1 MEENNNEK
9 VTNEVTEEKPVV
21 EEQDVV
27 TSTTSVT
34 EQNNSVNEKKKSKMP
49 FIIIGAILLVGII
62 VLVCFLLLG
71 GGGEKKNND
80 KKDDNGGTIV
90 TPTDQKASPFRLS
103 GNGLENF
110 DLEFLKLED
119 NGKNVVYS
127 PLSIKYM
134 LAMLNEGTEG
144 NSNAQIKAL
153 IGDYKPNKYTN
164 SSNMSLANVMFV
176 RNSFKDKVKQTY
188 ADVLKEKYN
197 ADVVYDE
204 FKNPDNV
211 NKWVSDKTFGLIDKF
226 LDKVDE
232 IDLFYVINSLAIDM
246 DWYSNFIPE
255 YNRGYTGYASYD
267 HTNFHWA
274 TNNIPQPFEN
284 LDERVDAMDVGASFA
299 KYDVIK
305 ENGGEDAYRKK
316 VNDWLVNCVKE
327 YGEDIPMLSD
337 EFIQSETNSVV
348 KAMKEMYGKEALS
361 TDFSF
366 YVDDDIKVFA
376 KDLKEYNGKT
386 LQYIGFMPVNE
397 NLDTFV
403 KNIDAKKLTEYIGKL
418 KEVKSSNFKDG
429 ENVIITGYIP
439 KFKYEYE
446 LNFKEDLKKLG
457 VEDIFDPKLANLSK
471 ITDENVFINKAIHK
485 ATIYFNQDGIKAS
498 ATTLGGGAG
507 NANGPCHYVEDL
519 PITRIDITFNKP
531 YMYIVR
537 DKSTG
542 EVWFTGSVYQPL
554 KWNEVEDQQ

>member
-9 VTNEVTEEKPVV
+9 VTNEVIEEKPVV

-119 NGKNVVYS
+119 NGKNIVYS

-144 NSNAQIKAL
+144 NSNAQIEAL

-255 YNRGYTGYASYD
+255 FKRGYIGYASYD

-519 PITRIDITFNKP
+519 PITRIDISFNKP

-554 KWNEVEDQQ
+554 KWNEVENQQ